1 MDFFYALER
10 HNNLCAI
17 RNKRD
22 MSFSRSG
29 VPYAPVRGAQSRTC
43 IQRLYFKSTLGGR
56 MRICQ
61 NRRRNNRLS
70 VHTLR
75 QIQSVG
81 IPSLNFSH
89 NGDGDP
95 LSITF
100 KGENIDSIFFSFII
114 KLANLQNNLLISD
127 MENTLANCAAEYTPD
142 VNPKLAEDFLVC
154 LYENDASY
162 FRQDHDPER
171 ADGTIHPLKHLDIF
185 YSDRSSVKY
194 GTNSMLD
201 HSDLSS
207 MVSKKTPA
215 YYLSASKK

>member
-22 MSFSRSG
+22 YVIFLSEVLKVALVSSVFTSSR
-29 VPYAPVRGAQSRTC
+29 
-43 IQRLYFKSTLGGR
+43 RLEEGCEFVKIDGE
-56 MRICQ
+56 
-61 NRRRNNRLS
+61 NNRLS

-154 LYENDASY
+154 FYKMMHHIFA
-162 FRQDHDPER
+162 RI
-171 ADGTIHPLKHLDIF
+171 TIPKEPMEL
-185 YSDRSSVKY
+185 S
-194 GTNSMLD
+194 T
-201 HSDLSS
+201 LSS
-207 MVSKKTPA
+207 T
-215 YYLSASKK
+215 

>member
-17 RNKRD
+17 RSKRD
-22 MSFSRSG
+22 YVIFLSEVLKVALVSSVFTSSRSLEEG
-29 VPYAPVRGAQSRTC
+29 CEFVKIDGE
-43 IQRLYFKSTLGGR
+43 
-56 MRICQ
+56 
-61 NRRRNNRLS
+61 NNRLS

-154 LYENDASY
+154 LLLNDASY